1 MYPPFQAPI
10 DGMVTYASP
19 SVRSSSSLAGARRGD
34 VQVHGQT
41 RLADAQ
47 RRKKLLLENLARMN
61 QVSVA
66 HSQRKSNIK
75 ILRVVYYLWRNM
87 SSEHILFCAQLRKM
101 VWDGRAVSR
110 SGGRRAS
117 RLRSGA

>member
-10 DGMVTYASP
+10 DGMVTYAPP

-87 SSEHILFCAQLRKM
+87 SSGYMSHVARTKSHDKLLTLILGLDLR
-101 VWDGRAVSR
+101 VQWVR
-110 SGGRRAS
+110 
-117 RLRSGA
+117 

>member
-1 MYPPFQAPI
+1 MPRRRSVQARALP
-10 DGMVTYASP
+10 G
-19 SVRSSSSLAGARRGD
+19 RGD

-87 SSEHILFCAQLRKM
+87 SIGYMSHVARTKSMTKE
-101 VWDGRAVSR
+101 DEGR
-110 SGGRRAS
+110 
-117 RLRSGA
+117 